1 MEFLIFLIAGG
12 AYLFLSGSKSEQ
24 PIRNEPLK
32 VQKAVIK
39 LPEHDPLKELL
50 DLNKDFFDGLLNY
63 PLTHDQRVSILDS
76 GKRNLVLASA
86 GCGKTSVL
94 IAKLAYLHI
103 QEGVPLIGKMA

>member
-39 LPEHDPLKELL
+39 LPEHDPFKELL
-50 DLNKDFFDGLLNY
+50 DLNKDFDGLLNY

-76 GKRNLVLASA
+76 GKRNHSASA
-86 GCGKTSVL
+86 GCGKTSV
-94 IAKLAYLHI
+94 
-103 QEGVPLIGKMA
+103 